1 MTAEERAG
9 ELFRTKFKDMPKKA
23 EEYMRAACAK
33 YGGCAEVM
41 LHAYKDYAIEVEG
54 LISDGSFD

>member
-1 MTAEERAG
+1 MTAEQRAS
-9 ELFRTKFKDMPKKA
+9 ELFRTKINALPSKA

-33 YGGCAEVM
+33 YGGCGEVM

-54 LISDGSFD
+54 LVSDGSFD